1 MTAPDIRLATLCA
14 NRLAVFFMD
23 TSLARGTRALGTA
36 LLFSLLTTSP
46 DVAADATG
54 ATVAR
59 LSGDWAALNH
69 YREANASL
77 KPDNSRVVFM
87 GDSITENW
95 AREPR
100 FAANPHFVGRGVSG
114 QTTQQMLVRFR
125 ADVIDLRPAV
135 VHIMGGTNDVAENTG
150 PETDAEI
157 QDAIAS
163 MVQLALA
170 NKIKVLL
177 ASIPPAADIP
187 WRPGLQPA
195 PRIRRLNEWLKAY
208 ARESGA
214 RYVDYWSALATPDGA
229 MKPGLAA
236 DGLHP
241 DSAGYAVMEPVMLA
255 ALRAASLRES
265 AP

>member
-1 MTAPDIRLATLCA
+1 MHHHRRAGPRDAA
-14 NRLAVFFMD
+14 
-23 TSLARGTRALGTA
+23 ARAAGGVRALGSW
-36 LLFSLLTTSP
+36 LLLLLLATGGAG
-46 DVAADATG
+46 AADTVSATL
-54 ATVAR
+54 AH

-69 YREANASL
+69 YREANAAL

-170 NKIKVLL
+170 NHIKVLL

-187 WRPGLQPA
+187 WRPGLTPA
-195 PRIRRLNEWLKAY
+195 PRISRLNAWIRAY
-208 ARESGA
+208 AREVGV
-214 RYVDYWSALATPDGA
+214 RYVDYWSVMATADGA
-229 MKPGLAA
+229 MKAGLAD

-241 DSAGYAVMEPVMLA
+241 NSAGYAVMEPVMLA
-255 ALRAASLRES
+255 AVSSLRAPR
-265 AP
+265 